1 MAMFRSVDHAIK
13 FAYAIMEYP
22 IMPKSTLAREMA
34 EEFQSR
40 SILPAEEMTGH
51 DWHAQGSLIRSRC
64 ERLPQPLCA
73 YVLSFYSWGPARA
86 MSIRSLARHVGIQVK
101 STLSHDAMD
110 ALVLRYCE
118 RGRGGKRASLA
129 EIGKQHETPKDTV
142 YYWDKKTI
150 QEMEYIDAKLEQLI
164 GEEWK
169 ECGLIE

>member
-22 IMPKSTLAREMA
+22 VMPVSTLARELV
-34 EEFQSR
+34 EDFQCR
-40 SILPAEEMTGH
+40 SILPVEQMTAH

-86 MSIRSLARHVGIQVK
+86 MSIRSLARYISTQVK
-101 STLSHDAMD
+101 STLSDDTMD

-129 EIGKQHETPKDTV
+129 EIGKQSDTSRELNF
-142 YYWDKKTI
+142 YWEKKVI
-150 QEMEYIDAKLEQLI
+150 NEMEYIDSRLEHLI

-169 ECGLIE
+169 VCGLIE

>member
-1 MAMFRSVDHAIK
+1 MAIFRSVDHAIK

-22 IMPKSTLAREMA
+22 VMPKSTLARMMV
-34 EEFQSR
+34 EEFQCR
-40 SILPAEEMTGH
+40 SILPVEKMTGH

-73 YVLSFYSWGPARA
+73 YVLSFYSWGPARP
-86 MSIRSLARHVGIQVK
+86 MSIRSLARYIGTQIN

-129 EIGKQHETPKDTV
+129 DIGKQSDTSRELIF
-142 YYWDKKTI
+142 YWEKKVIDK
-150 QEMEYIDAKLEQLI
+150 MEYIDNRLEQLV

-169 ECGLIE
+169 VCGLIE